1 MAQEF
6 KIGRLRYTWR
16 GEWLVAA
23 IYNRDAVVQ
32 YNGKTYICLE
42 PHTAQ
47 ADFYDDLYY
56 ITGEGASTP
65 RWLLTIDGRVWK
77 NDWTP
82 NTLYSLG
89 NIVKYGGVVYICTVN
104 HTSGPQELT
113 IENWTTYSSVDKW
126 NSSWT
131 VNTVYGIG
139 DIVKYGGIVYRCTF
153 NHVSAATTAE
163 GLEVNLNYNQQPGN
177 DSTLGAWEVVNDG
190 IDFKGQWSESIRY
203 KRNDVVRNGANL
215 YIATEGHIA
224 VVPFDFQVPDNGIE
238 DSTFSDSTNSKWAL
252 WQPGSRNKNTW
263 STTVVYQ
270 IGEIAIYGGYSY
282 RNLISNNVNNIPSS
296 SIQNDSTTVW
306 AIVTQGY
313 NIAGDWRPSQPYEVG
328 DIVYYGGSSYVAI
341 ADSTT
346 EAPTAFTTTHF
357 YVEAGSSG
365 TTLKF
370 LDTSGLLPGMTLIA
384 PGFFDGQTIIKVI
397 DSNTLLINQAPN
409 TPITDG
415 APIEFIGIN
424 YTYWQ
429 TISPSTKWIGFWNNS
444 SFFVAGDLVIWQN
457 ATYRCIKGHD
467 SSGETSLRP
476 DLDTNHALWA
486 VYVYHARENA
496 GNTIGDI
503 ITRNIAGE
511 NIAVPILPPAPP
523 PVEGEDPIIYPADL
537 TEDYVLKVNDSLLQW
552 QEINLLPDVYYVSPE
567 GIDSPDRGKTTDD
580 PWGSIKYACETIA
593 NGTLNPNTYAILKA
607 NKEFLVEETYQWMIY
622 QSANE
627 ISPFAAD
634 SVFDAFSSRRDP
646 RIIIDSL
653 LWDITRGSNSK
664 TVFTALS
671 FFAIE
676 SQTTFASTQTAAAQD
691 YIVASLNYLTTIISN
706 ILVNDAPAAN
716 YQILNYPWTWNVNST
731 YAIDDVVFLDDV
743 WYISTS
749 NGNTGNSPELLS
761 AWAVTE
767 SPAEVLL
774 QDTSLASAET
784 DSTTIIPELMSVIIT
799 AVENANTTTIPL
811 PNTGI
816 TSTIFI
822 KTGSYFEDLPIV
834 VPTNTALNGDELRGA
849 RVFPKDSVYT
859 NAISSSSSNNT
870 ITLQSLNNVVVNMPI
885 QFSTDLINDEFGD
898 IVLGQTYYVK
908 EIVDAAQ
915 KTITISETVNG
926 NEFILATGVGLL
938 AVYAGNCLKDMFYVT
953 DGTGIRNM
961 TLQGLAG
968 FLGPRNNFETQRP
981 TGGAYVSLAPGLG
994 VDDTSVWILRRS
1006 PYIQNVTNFGDG
1018 CTGLKISGYLHNG
1031 GNKSIVCNDFTQ
1043 IISDGIGVWCT
1054 GPDSLTECVSVFGY
1068 YNYAGY
1074 FAEDGGRIRA
1084 TNGNSSYGTYG
1095 VIAEGFNVNEVPI
1108 SATVDNRSSQVQ
1120 ANVQSAFGTDA
1131 EILAMQYSNAGS
1143 GYYESTTNL
1152 LQYSNNFL
1160 DGWINDGNV
1169 AVQQN
1174 VSSPIGSTTGWTLTG
1189 TTSNSTDA
1197 FVYQDV
1203 GVTPTGFSY
1212 TALTTLNVSGSGGG
1226 ATFDV
1231 TVGATAYTAVVN
1243 GGGTGYVTGN
1253 ILRVLGSQLGGVDG
1267 VNDCFL
1273 TVAGLAGSS
1282 ILTVTVT
1289 GTVPTNSS
1297 LKYTT
1302 SIYVKQGTA
1311 SSIDIDAIFSG
1322 NSSVTSSINY
1332 SFGTGSFIGSS
1343 ANGGFTPVSFSKL
1356 PLENG
1361 WTRISFTTYDTN
1373 ALNDNLRIVI
1383 WPRGRNAVAGY
1394 TLFYGSQLQTS
1405 LTPTFYLE
1413 TKTNTPTAYAN
1424 FDVTGSGTG
1433 VEIVANELRSN
1444 AVYTVRLTDTGTGAG
1459 GRGYEIASNN
1469 AQAGDTTTITLSG
1482 SDEGTATQYIG
1493 MRAFVQSGTG
1503 AGQYGF
1509 VSNYDPIS
1517 KVVHVLKESFPL
1529 LDITATETTT
1539 NLITV
1544 GTATTDRLYINQ
1556 KIEFIPTYYQSDI
1569 TDTAYTEL
1577 VIIATEGGS
1586 VNQVELPSTDSLS
1599 INMPLRFYGTPM
1611 GGLTTGF
1618 TYYIK
1623 EIVDGTKI
1631 TISTTLFGPTWQL
1644 NTASPAIGEPL
1655 VVRVPGFNFQ
1665 LSGSTASMIPNM
1677 PVQFTGT
1684 AIGGISVG
1692 TQYYVNDVIDE
1703 NTFSVS
1709 STLVLV
1715 DISATTSITNEIT
1728 YSGTGLIALN
1738 PIIFSGDTVGGIDPN
1753 TKYYISEL
1761 VDATTFKI
1769 TDTLLQTNCSQ
1780 TQVSSNLITV
1790 ASTAGFIV
1798 DKPIIFTGNTFGG
1811 IVNGTVYYI
1820 LAINDGQSFTISASP
1835 GASAVV
1841 LSSATGLVSVT
1852 TPSDDL
1858 VLSDTTQSFAGETTN
1873 TKSSISY
1880 GFGTM
1885 IATYNTR
1892 IFGGVSTGVT
1902 YYIKTVDSNST
1913 FTISETPGGAAVAV
1927 NTRTGSM
1934 NLGEAGWNNINP
1946 GTQIE
1951 GALDNSTVY
1960 FIEPRP
1966 IFSSPTFT
1974 QITGSTNN
1982 VSGTWADIAY
1992 GNQKFIGISQSGS
2005 IIGQTTDGI
2014 NWSALELP
2022 ETANWSGIEYGN
2034 NYWVII
2040 SRDGG
2045 GPSMVLY
2052 SKSNGAGWRTTTLPS
2067 EKGWSALSYGNG
2079 IFVAISDDTNGAAA
2093 AAYSTDNGLTWNTG
2107 SGLPNATW
2115 SSISYTAGKWI
2126 AVAEGKTFSSVS
2138 ASGGSGSS
2146 VTFNV
2151 TAKYGLDYEA
2161 SIDNPGAS
2169 YTVADVL
2176 TVAGTALGGTSP
2188 ANDLVITVDSVDA
2201 GAITGFT
2208 VTSGTANA
2216 SVGTQSAYSTDG
2228 IAWTSTTLPA
2238 SGAWSGV
2245 ASGNGLTIATSK
2257 SSTTPCY
2264 TVDGI
2269 NWFASPYIIDGGRIA
2284 YGQGVFVIM
2293 SVSSGTAWT
2302 SEQGIIW
2309 INNTVADNA
2318 YSAIAFGFVGANYNG
2333 IFSTISSTSLSSI
2346 INAGSTTKGRAVV
2359 ATNRISS
2366 ITLWEPGSGYALA
2379 PTVSITD
2386 PNSSLNATT
2395 NVRISN
2401 GTLANPSFINK
2412 GTGYNTNS
2420 TSVIIT
2426 GGGYAETFQTGTK
2439 LIVDNLV
2446 RLPGPGDNLIIA
2458 GNDTIYKVTS
2468 AEVVFGTTAPNIKAN
2483 LRVSPDITIADS
2495 SEHNAAIT
2503 IRTKYSQAR
2512 LTGHDFLNVGYGSK
2526 LESRYP
2532 GVPVDTV
2539 LSPQD
2544 QAVEINFGRV
2554 FYVSTDQDGNFK
2566 VGGLFAVEQAT
2577 GIVTI
2582 SASQFGLSGLET
2594 LSLGGVSIGNASVT
2608 IRQFSVD
2615 DTFIA
2620 NSNEIIPTQRA
2631 IKSYLEGR
2639 LSQGGSNTF
2648 TGQLVAGTVL
2658 VGGPDK
2664 ISSTIPNGGQ
2674 NSVVNMPS
2682 NITFDGQFTGWDG
2695 DGMALS
2701 YFVNS
2706 WVR

>member
-16 GEWLVAA
+16 GEWSIGAV
-23 IYNRDAVVQ
+23 YNRDAVVE

-47 ADFYDDLYY
+47 ADFYSDLYY
-56 ITGEGASTP
+56 ITGTGASTP
-65 RWLLTIDGRVWK
+65 RWLLTIDGTVWK

-82 NTLYSLG
+82 NTPYSLG
-89 NIVKYGGVVYICTVN
+89 NIVKYGGVVYLCIIN
-104 HTSGPQELT
+104 HTSSSQELT

-153 NHVSAATTAE
+153 NHVSAATTSE
-163 GLEVNLNYNQQPGN
+163 GLEVDLT
-177 DSTLGAWEVVNDG
+177 SAWEVVNDG
-190 IDFKGQWSESIRY
+190 IDFKGQWSESVRY

-224 VVPFDFQVPDNGIE
+224 VVPFDFQVPDNGVE

-263 STTVVYQ
+263 SGAIVYQ

-282 RNLISNNVNNIPSS
+282 RNLISNNLNNIPSS
-296 SIQNDSTTVW
+296 SIQNDSTSIW
-306 AIVTQGY
+306 AIVTEGY
-313 NIAGDWRPSQPYEVG
+313 KIAGNWSSAQPYKVG
-328 DIVYYGGSSYVAI
+328 SVVYYGGSSYAAI

-346 EAPTAFTTTHF
+346 EPPTAFTTTHF

-370 LDTSGLLPGMTLIA
+370 LDTAGLRPSMILIA
-384 PGFFDGQTIIKVI
+384 PGFFDGQTIVKVV

-409 TPITDG
+409 TPIIDG
-415 APIEFIGIN
+415 TSVEFIGLN

-444 SFFVAGDLVIWQN
+444 SFYVAGDLVIWQN
-457 ATYRCIKGHD
+457 ATYRCIKGHGAAD
-467 SSGETSLRP
+467 EESLRP
-476 DLDTNHALWA
+476 DLDTNHTLWA

-496 GNTIGDI
+496 GNTIGDV
-503 ITRNIAGE
+503 ITRNAAGE
-511 NIAVPILPPAPP
+511 NIAVSILPPAPP
-523 PVEGEDPIIYPADL
+523 PAEGEEQIIYPADL
-537 TEDYVLKVNDSLLQW
+537 TEDYILKVNDSSLQW
-552 QEINLLPDVYYVSPE
+552 QEINLLPEVYYVSP
-567 GIDSPDRGKTTDD
+567 GGLDSPDRGKSLDD

-593 NGTLNPNTYAILKA
+593 NGTLNPDTYAILKA
-607 NKEFLVEETYQWMIY
+607 NKEFLVEETYQWMLY
-622 QSANE
+622 QAANA
-627 ISPFAAD
+627 ISPFATD
-634 SVFDAFSSRRDP
+634 SVFDEYSSRRDP
-646 RIIIDSL
+646 RIIIDAL

-664 TVFTALS
+664 TVFAALS

-676 SQTTFASTQTAAAQD
+676 SQTTFASPQTDAAQD

-706 ILVNDAPAAN
+706 ILVNDAPTAN

-749 NGNTGNSPELLS
+749 NGNTGNTPTLLS
-761 AWAVTE
+761 AWSVT
-767 SPAEVLL
+767 SPPVTVIL

-784 DSTTIIPELMSVIIT
+784 DSITTIPALMSIIIT

-849 RVFPKDSVYT
+849 RVFPKNAVYT
-859 NAISSSSSNNT
+859 NATSSSAVDNT
-870 ITLQSLNNVVVNMPI
+870 ITLQSLTNVVINMPI
-885 QFSTDLINDEFGD
+885 QFSTELINDQFSNV
-898 IVLGQTYYVK
+898 VLAQTYYVK
-908 EIVDAAQ
+908 EIVDTNQ
-915 KTITISETVNG
+915 KTITISETVGGTEVNLESG
-926 NEFILATGVGLL
+926 IGLM

-968 FLGPRNNFETQRP
+968 FLGPRNDFLTQRP
-981 TGGAYVSLAPGLG
+981 TGGAYVSLSPGLG
-994 VDDTSVWILRRS
+994 VNDTSVWILNRS
-1006 PYIQNVTNFGDG
+1006 PYIQNVTTFGDG

-1043 IISDGIGVWCT
+1043 ILSDGIGVWCT
-1054 GPDSLTECVSVFGY
+1054 GPDALTECVSIFGY

-1084 TNGNSSYGTYG
+1084 TNGNSSYGTFG
-1095 VIAEGFNVNEVPI
+1095 VIAEGFNGNEVPI
-1108 SATVDNRSSQVQ
+1108 SATVDNRSAQVQ
-1120 ANVQSAFGTDA
+1120 ANVQSAFGSNA

-1160 DGWINDGNV
+1160 DGWTNDGNV
-1169 AVQQN
+1169 SVQQN
-1174 VSSPIGSTTGWTLTG
+1174 VASPVGNTSGWTLTG
-1189 TTSNSTDA
+1189 NTSNTANA

-1203 GVTPTGFSY
+1203 GITPTGFSY
-1212 TALTTLNVSGSGGG
+1212 TALSTLNVSGSGGG

-1231 TVGATAYTAVVN
+1231 TVGAIAYTAIVN

-1273 TVAGLAGSS
+1273 TVASLAGSS
-1282 ILTVTVT
+1282 ILTVSVT
-1289 GTVPTNSS
+1289 GTVPANSN
-1297 LKYTT
+1297 LNYTT
-1302 SIYVKQGTA
+1302 SIFVKQGTA
-1311 SSIDIDAIFSG
+1311 NSIDIDAIYSG

-1332 SFGTGSFIGSS
+1332 SFGTGAFIGSN
-1343 ANGGFTPVSFSKL
+1343 ANGGFTPVSFNKL

-1383 WPRGRNAVAGY
+1383 WPRGRTAVAGY
-1394 TLFYGSQLQTS
+1394 TLFYGSQLQISTS
-1405 LTPTFYLE
+1405 PTFYLE
-1413 TKTNTPTAYAN
+1413 TLTNMPTAYAN
-1424 FDVTGSGTG
+1424 FDLVGSGTG

-1459 GRGYEIASNN
+1459 GRGYNIASNN
-1469 AQAGDTTTITLSG
+1469 AQGGDTTTITLSG
-1482 SDEGTATQYIG
+1482 ADGGTATQYIG

-1509 VSNYDPIS
+1509 VSNYNPTS
-1517 KVVHVLKESFPL
+1517 KIVHVLKESFPL
-1529 LDITATETTT
+1529 LDITATETAT

-1544 GTATTDRLYINQ
+1544 GTATTDRLYVNQ
-1556 KIEFIPTYYQSDI
+1556 PIEFIPTYYQSEV
-1569 TDTAYTEL
+1569 TDTAYTQL
-1577 VIIATEGGS
+1577 SIIATEGGS
-1586 VNQVELPSTDSLS
+1586 LNQIELASTDSLS

-1618 TYYIK
+1618 TYFIK
-1623 EIVDGTKI
+1623 EIVNSTKI
-1631 TISTTLFGPTWQL
+1631 TISVTLFGPTWQL

-1655 VVRVPGFNFQ
+1655 VVRFPGFNFK

-1692 TQYYVNDVIDE
+1692 TQYYINDVIDA
-1703 NTFSVS
+1703 NTFTVS

-1715 DISATTSITNEIT
+1715 DISATTSVTNEIT
-1728 YSGTGLIALN
+1728 YSGTGLVALN
-1738 PIIFSGDTVGGIDPN
+1738 PIIFSGDTVGGINPN

-1769 TDTLLQTNCSQ
+1769 TNTLLQTNCSA

-1790 ASTAGFIV
+1790 ASTAGFAV
-1798 DKPIIFTGNTFGG
+1798 DKPIVFTGNTFGG

-1841 LSSATGLVSVT
+1841 LSTASGLVSVT
-1852 TPSDDL
+1852 TPSQDL
-1858 VLSDTTQSFAGETTN
+1858 VLSDTTQVFAGESTN

-1892 IFGGVSTGVT
+1892 IFGGVTTGIT

-1913 FTISETPGGAAVAV
+1913 FTISGTAGGTAVTLI
-1927 NTRTGSM
+1927 TRTGSM

-1946 GTQIE
+1946 GTQIA

-1966 IFSSPTFT
+1966 IFSSPIFT
-1974 QITGSTNN
+1974 QISGATNT
-1982 VSGTWADIAY
+1982 VAGTWVDSAY
-1992 GNQKFIGISQSGS
+1992 GNQKFIGISGSGS
-2005 IIGQTTDGI
+2005 VIGQTTDGI

-2022 ETANWSGIEYGN
+2022 ETASWSGIEYGN

-2052 SKSNGAGWRTTTLPS
+2052 SKSNGAGWRATTLPS

-2107 SGLPNATW
+2107 TGLPSATW
-2115 SSISYTAGKWI
+2115 SSISYIAGKWI
-2126 AVAEGKTFSSVS
+2126 AVAEGKTFNSV
-2138 ASGGSGSS
+2138 ATTGGSGSS
-2146 VTFNV
+2146 ATFDV
-2151 TAKYGLDYEA
+2151 TAKYGLDYEV
-2161 SIDNPGAS
+2161 SIVTTGTG
-2169 YTVADVL
+2169 YTVSDTL
-2176 TVAGTALGGTSP
+2176 TVAGTSLGGTSP
-2188 ANDLVITVDSVDA
+2188 TNNLVITVDSVNA
-2201 GAITGFT
+2201 GEITGFT

-2216 SVGTQSAYSTDG
+2216 SVGTQAAYSTNG

-2238 SGAWSGV
+2238 PGAWSGV
-2245 ASGNGLTIATSK
+2245 DSGNGLTIATSK

-2269 NWFASPYIIDGGRIA
+2269 SWFTSPYIIDGGRIA
-2284 YGQGVFVIM
+2284 YGQGVFVVM
-2293 SVSSGTAWT
+2293 SVTSGTAWT

-2309 INNTVADNA
+2309 IKNTVVDNA
-2318 YSAIAFGFVGANYNG
+2318 YSAITFGFVGSNYNG

-2346 INAGSTTKGRAVV
+2346 INAGTATKGRAVV
-2359 ATNRISS
+2359 TTNRISA

-2379 PTVSITD
+2379 PTVIITD
-2386 PNSSLNATT
+2386 PNATLSATT
-2395 NVRISN
+2395 NVRTSN

-2420 TSVIIT
+2420 TAVTIT
-2426 GGGYAETFQTGTK
+2426 GGGYAETFQTGTL
-2439 LIVDNLV
+2439 LIVDNLA
-2446 RLPGPGDNLIIA
+2446 RLPGPGDNLIID
-2458 GNDTIYKVTS
+2458 GNETIHKVTS

-2495 SEHNAAIT
+2495 PAHAAVVT

-2512 LTGHDFLNVGYGSK
+2512 LTGHDFLNVGYGTK

-2594 LSLGGVSIGNASVT
+2594 LSLGGVSIGNASV
-2608 IRQFSVD
+2608 IVRQFSVD

-2631 IKSYLEGR
+2631 IKSYLSGR

-2658 VGGPDK
+2658 IGGPDK
-2664 ISSTIPNGGQ
+2664 ISSTIPNGGL
-2674 NSVVNMPS
+2674 NSVVNMPT
-2682 NITFDGQFTGWDG
+2682 NVTFDGQFASWDG

-2701 YFVNS
+2701 YFVKS